1 VTTYAIEVRAAE
13 DLRLLGHID
22 CEVPPREPGDYQ
34 RFAFRSSV
42 NYGRSALRSSVKNLV
57 METVDLR
64 VAEVRNG
71 NHAWLAFS
79 VPADQWE
86 QIKDKVR

>member
-1 VTTYAIEVRAAE
+1 MSTYSYAIEVRATE
-13 DLRLLGHID
+13 DCRLLGHID
-22 CEVPPREPGDYQ
+22 CEVPPNKLGDYR
-34 RFAFRSSV
+34 RFAIRSSAE
-42 NYGRSALRSSVKNLV
+42 SQV

-64 VAEVRNG
+64 VAEIRNG